1 MRLPLSTCPESLSV
15 WKKVRVE
22 NLSSTVSRRTSSGRV
37 GRRGSTALKDGSNN
51 RSQVLPLRVYSSEC
65 RNIISCRKFWH
76 GAKTLAQNFGK
87 EKLAKTFG
95 MEFHAEIP
103 CRNSEPKYKHRAK
116 TFGTKFRHR
125 KTCRNFRLKNHAKIS
140 CRKNRLEM
148 AFRRT
153 DV

>member
-1 MRLPLSTCPESLSV
+1 MHFIGP
-15 WKKVRVE
+15 
-22 NLSSTVSRRTSSGRV
+22 RRQTTHKFRKNKA
-37 GRRGSTALKDGSNN
+37 TSNN
-51 RSQVLPLRVYSSEC
+51 KTERTQVQTLRVYSSEC

-103 CRNSEPKYKHRAK
+103 CRNSEPKYKHCAK

-153 DV
+153 DVKILRVY